1 MNARRGNIQK
11 QGISRDNKRKV
22 YLKASD
28 FFLDL
33 AKLVFAGIILTGI
46 VDLEVNKV
54 LLFII
59 GGVVTTLLAFFGYT
73 LFIRGIK
80 KS

>member
-73 LFIRGIK
+73 LFIK